1 MKMTIELTEK
11 QIKEAISESFKK
23 SGQNISVKPENIQI
37 TTEIVGTTYQVTNL
51 KLVLNDD

>member
-23 SGQNISVKPENIQI
+23 TGQNISVKPENIQI
-37 TTEIVGTTYQVTNL
+37 TTEIEGSTYQVTNL